1 MFKSV
6 TLQVSLKLFKQT
18 DKRFKT
24 VHDEIYGDC
33 ILGEN
38 ITGDFYICRDTVKH

>member
-6 TLQVSLKLFKQT
+6 TLEVSLKPFKQT

-24 VHDEIYGDC
+24 VHDEIYSDC
-33 ILGEN
+33 LVGEKLPTISTFAEIL
-38 ITGDFYICRDTVKH
+38 